1 MAVANWLLRGTGKE
15 NEFYTC
21 NQVLALDGRARFTLL
36 TIVHIAP
43 CIDWCRHC
51 ARFGNFTVI
60 CCLIQD
66 VLSVNTHAN
75 YILRYN
81 IHLHVIE
88 GRNTCLGSG
97 VTPSTEPVC
106 FSRELAL
113 LHKHIIKAE
122 SIQPS
127 SIPRYVCLYSL
138 YLCWVQVLSLT
149 LVGWYSLSIFLSLS
163 WVHRHGHF
171 EISCFA
177 TLGRRSCWRCRRPIH
192 HCQGERVKSTDVKT
206 VGSLM

>member
-1 MAVANWLLRGTGKE
+1 MVVERNRE
-15 NEFYTC
+15 RER
-21 NQVLALDGRARFTLL
+21 VLHVQSSPRLGWQSKVHASDNCTHCTL
-36 TIVHIAP
+36 HR
-43 CIDWCRHC
+43 CRHC

-81 IHLHVIE
+81 HLHVIE

-97 VTPSTEPVC
+97 VTRSTEPVC

-113 LHKHIIKAE
+113 LHRHIIKAE

-138 YLCWVQVLSLT
+138 YLC
-149 LVGWYSLSIFLSLS
+149 
-163 WVHRHGHF
+163 
-171 EISCFA
+171 
-177 TLGRRSCWRCRRPIH
+177 
-192 HCQGERVKSTDVKT
+192 
-206 VGSLM
+206 